1 MTLHV
6 LSLFDQSS
14 ARKREC
20 ARVLYQATPTKHVS
34 TLSASGVH
42 VRVAI
47 MAVNP
52 DPATV
57 QAISTALAGALSPLL
72 QQGRPTA
79 TATATLTGHSST
91 VTQSANVAAG

>member
-1 MTLHV
+1 M
-6 LSLFDQSS
+6 
-14 ARKREC
+14 
-20 ARVLYQATPTKHVS
+20 S
-34 TLSASGVH
+34 TLSASGIHIH

-72 QQGRPTA
+72 QQGLPTA

-91 VTQSANVAAG
+91 VTQSAINAAAGSSHRYMTAKLIK